1 MDRSL
6 TMSASFSRQPATLPM
21 SEEDF
26 AILAGSR
33 LAYVRQARSED
44 VADFCPEAP
53 VLAPGQI
60 VFVLHAADGTPILV
74 TDSLEAARAN
84 AEQESLE
91 AVSLH

>member
-1 MDRSL
+1 
-6 TMSASFSRQPATLPM
+6 MSASIHRQPAAAPM
-21 SEEDF
+21 SDKDF

-33 LAYVRQARSED
+33 LAYVRPARSED
-44 VADFCPEAP
+44 VAGFCPEAP
-53 VLAPGQI
+53 VLAPGQT

-74 TDSLEAARAN
+74 TDSVESARFN

>member
-1 MDRSL
+1 
-6 TMSASFSRQPATLPM
+6 MSASVSRQPAPFPI

-44 VADFCPEAP
+44 VAGFCPEAP
-53 VLAPGQI
+53 MLAPGQI

-74 TDSLEAARAN
+74 TDSLEAAKAN